1 MANVLILGGR
11 APVALDHARRF
22 AAQGWRVCIAD
33 SNACRLSASSRAV
46 TDTVRLSSPREKP
59 AAFVRDLNQA
69 ITSHR
74 IDLVLPTCEEVF
86 YLSRYRSLLPRQ
98 VRILADD
105 FDKLRSLH
113 SKWQFLTMAANC
125 GAELPDSA
133 LVDDI
138 GQARAWANGAPVVLK
153 PEYSRFGTHVRIH
166 PHGIPM
172 KAQALHSGRW
182 VAQRYCQG
190 KEVCS
195 YSVVQNGTVL
205 AHMAYQPRYRLHG
218 SSSYYF
224 DPVNEPAIEVFVRR
238 FAAKIGFTGQ
248 LSFDW
253 ILSSDGKRH
262 VIECNP
268 RAISGLHLFGR
279 DEPLPAALACER
291 DEPLADC
298 ARSPRM
304 LAPVMLG
311 PGLASAVLHRH
322 LSQWWHDYRRARD
335 VLTDDGDIAPLGGA
349 IADLGEY
356 IWLALQQR
364 CNLRQASTRDI
375 EWDGESLPEPEA
387 IGGV

>member
-11 APVALDHARRF
+11 APAALDHARRF
-22 AAQGWRVCIAD
+22 ASQGWQVCIAD

-46 TDTVRLSSPREKP
+46 TATVRLASPREAP
-59 AAFVRDLNQA
+59 AAFVRDLNQS
-69 ITSHR
+69 IISHR

-98 VRILADD
+98 VRVLADD

-113 SKWQFLTMAANC
+113 SKWQFLTVAANC

-133 LVDDI
+133 LVVDI

-153 PEYSRFGTHVRIH
+153 PEYSRFGSHVRIH
-166 PHGIPM
+166 PHGIPV
-172 KAQALHSGRW
+172 KSPALRGDRW
-182 VAQRYCQG
+182 VVQRYCAG
-190 KEVCS
+190 EEVCS
-195 YSVVQNGTVL
+195 YSVVNNGVVL
-205 AHMAYQPRYRLHG
+205 AHVAYQPRYRLHG

-224 DPVNEPAIEVFVRR
+224 DPVSDPAIEAFVQR
-238 FAAKIGFTGQ
+238 FAVKTRFTGQ

-253 ILSSDGKRH
+253 ILSADGKRH

-279 DEPLPAALACER
+279 DEPLPAALAGER
-291 DEPLADC
+291 EHPLADC
-298 ARSPRM
+298 PRSPRM
-304 LAPVMLG
+304 LAPIMLG
-311 PGLASAVLHRH
+311 PGMASAIRH
-322 LSQWWHDYRRARD
+322 GLLSRWRNDYRRASD
-335 VLTDDGDIAPLGGA
+335 VLTDDGDIAPLAGA

-356 IWLALQQR
+356 TWRALRQR
-364 CNLRQASTRDI
+364 CTLRQASTRDI

-387 IGGV
+387 RSG